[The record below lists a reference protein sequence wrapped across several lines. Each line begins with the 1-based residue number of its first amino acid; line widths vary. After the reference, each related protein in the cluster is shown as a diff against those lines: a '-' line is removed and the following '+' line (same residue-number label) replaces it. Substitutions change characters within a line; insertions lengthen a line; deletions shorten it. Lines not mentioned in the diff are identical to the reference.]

1 MVTEIAE
8 EVPVAL
14 AYNGV
19 SHAVMMA
26 TPADLEDF
34 ALGFSLAEG
43 ILRQPWELLDAE
55 VREQPGGLVV
65 DMTVTQE
72 RAAQLREHRR
82 TLVGRT
88 GCGLCGVESLDQA
101 MRPVP
106 KVGGTWPLS
115 RAAIAGALAELPLLQ
130 ALKQRGHA
138 VHAAGWAERDGR
150 LSLVREDVGRH
161 NALDKLI
168 GAMAAARL
176 DPTDGFAVI
185 TSRCSYEMA
194 QKAATHGI
202 GLLVAMAAPT
212 RLALDV
218 AQASGL
224 ALVAWARGVEGTVCT
239 HPARIAA

>member
-1 MVTEIAE
+1 MLREFAE

-43 ILRQPWELLDAE
+43 ILEQPWELLDAE
-55 VREQPGGLVV
+55 IEAQPAGVV
-65 DMTVTQE
+65 VAMTVTQK
-72 RAAQLREHRR
+72 RAARLRDRR
-82 TLVGRT
+82 RALTGRT

-106 KVGGTWPLS
+106 SV
-115 RAAIAGALAELPLLQ
+115 RAVPSVSPTAIDVALAELPLLQ
-130 ALKQRGHA
+130 ALKRRGHA
-138 VHAAGWAERDGR
+138 VHAAAWAARDGTLR
-150 LSLVREDVGRH
+150 LLREDVGRH
-161 NALDKLI
+161 NALDKLV
-168 GAMAAARL
+168 GAMASARL
-176 DPTDGFAVI
+176 DPADGFAVI

-194 QKAATHGI
+194 QKAATAGI
-202 GLLVAMAAPT
+202 GLLVALAAPT

-218 AQASGL
+218 ARSSGL
-224 ALVAWARGVEGTVCT
+224 SL
-239 HPARIAA
+239 IAGAAQNQTIAG